1 MVYFGRIHPHKNLHL
16 LIKSFISANL
26 PEKWKL
32 EIYGIRDDEKYFKFL
47 KKLIENNSQIQI
59 NEPIFDNKKQ
69 EVMSSSWINL
79 LISKSEVLS
88 LSILE
93 SSVHELPSLVNSDIE
108 TEGFKEKIVST
119 KISQEELKHKLIE
132 ISKWSINERN
142 KIGKEISEKIKFKT
156 SINNILQNYQKV
168 YSSHKIKLK

>member
-1 MVYFGRIHPHKNLHL
+1 M
-16 LIKSFISANL
+16 
-26 PEKWKL
+26 
-32 EIYGIRDDEKYFKFL
+32 
-47 KKLIENNSQIQI
+47 ENNSQIQI

-108 TEGFKEKIVST
+108 TEGFKEKIVRT

-132 ISKWSINERN
+132 ISKWSINKRN

-156 SINNILQNYQKV
+156 SINNILQNYQK
-168 YSSHKIKLK
+168 

>member
-1 MVYFGRIHPHKNLHL
+1 
-16 LIKSFISANL
+16 
-26 PEKWKL
+26 
-32 EIYGIRDDEKYFKFL
+32 
-47 KKLIENNSQIQI
+47 
-59 NEPIFDNKKQ
+59 
-69 EVMSSSWINL
+69 MSSSWINL

-119 KISQEELKHKLIE
+119 KISPEELKHKLIE

-168 YSSHKIKLK
+168 YSSLQNQAEVITSKSGVFQKQFLFDFFSKNINFLINSSTYTFNLMLSSFLVIILVFF

>member
-69 EVMSSSWINL
+69 EVMSNSWVNL

-93 SSVHELPSLVNSDIE
+93 SSVHELPSLVNSEIE
-108 TEGFKEKIVST
+108 TEGFKEKIVRT
-119 KISQEELKHKLIE
+119 KYHK
-132 ISKWSINERN
+132 KN
-142 KIGKEISEKIKFKT
+142 
-156 SINNILQNYQKV
+156 
-168 YSSHKIKLK
+168 